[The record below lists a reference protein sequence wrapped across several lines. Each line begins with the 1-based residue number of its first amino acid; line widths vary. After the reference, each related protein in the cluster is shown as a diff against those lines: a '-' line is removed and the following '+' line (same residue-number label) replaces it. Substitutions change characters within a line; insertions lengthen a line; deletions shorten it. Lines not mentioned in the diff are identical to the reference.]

1 MATKTPDGMIKF
13 RVRITRIVIKESY
26 WFSDK
31 IVLRMY
37 RAQDI
42 GKSLAPKLDWGEV
55 DSLSYSVLAEPWF
68 LGVEKKKK
76 RPPQDEKTF
85 VVY

>member
-1 MATKTPDGMIKF
+1 MATKAPDGMIKF
-13 RVRITRIVIKESY
+13 RVRISRIVIKEVEVTAQ
-26 WFSDK
+26 D
-31 IVLRMY
+31 MY

-42 GKSLAPKLDWGEV
+42 GKSIAPKLDWGDV
-55 DSLSYSVLAEPWF
+55 DSLTYSVLAEPWF

>member
-13 RVRITRIVIKESY
+13 RVRITRIETKDVEVTAQ
-26 WFSDK
+26 D
-31 IVLRMY
+31 MY

>member
-13 RVRITRIVIKESY
+13 RVRITRIVIKEMEVTAT
-26 WFSDK
+26 D
-31 IVLRMY
+31 MY
-37 RAQDI
+37 KAQDI
-42 GKSLAPKLDWGEV
+42 GKSLAPKLDWGDV
-55 DSLSYSVLAEPWF
+55 DSLAYSVLAEPWF
-68 LGVEKKKK
+68 LGMEKKKK

>member
-13 RVRITRIVIKESY
+13 RVRITRIGTKEVEVTAT
-26 WFSDK
+26 D
-31 IVLRMY
+31 MY
-37 RAQDI
+37 KAQSI
-42 GKSLAPKLDWGEV
+42 GKAMAPKLDWGEV

-76 RPPQDEKTF
+76 HPPQDEKTF